1 MARIQ
6 SPGFPNMSLSKAIH
20 RIRSIHD
27 KDRRNPIDREVAAKH
42 MGFSGLSGASDKALG
57 SLAHFGLLEK
67 AGKGQTRVSELAVDI
82 LLPETPEAYKKA
94 LWQAAYSPAVFSEI
108 RTRFAD
114 GSPSPEAL
122 KSWLIRENFVDSA
135 ISPVITAY
143 LETCRFLEQE
153 GAVESGGPSQ
163 SEGEE
168 SSRFQAGVDNEA
180 GETGSMMEQSRH
192 TAAQTTM
199 RAAPPLMTGNVL
211 QEVFNLDEGP
221 VTLTFPAKMSAAS
234 YEDLE
239 DHLQIFLRKAKRRA
253 DAIRQFNAEY
263 GSPDSSEVG

>member
-1 MARIQ
+1 MVRMQ

-20 RIRSIHD
+20 RVRMIHD

-82 LLPETPEAYKKA
+82 LLPDTPEAYKKA
-94 LWQAAYSPAVFSEI
+94 LWQAAYTPAVFSDI
-108 RTRFAD
+108 RARFAD
-114 GSPSPEAL
+114 GIPSSDAL

-135 ISPVITAY
+135 INPVITAY
-143 LETCRFLEQE
+143 LETCRLLEQE
-153 GAVESGGPSQ
+153 GAVESGGPSLD
-163 SEGEE
+163 EDEE
-168 SSRFQAGVDNEA
+168 SARNGVNGNADEK
-180 GETGSMMEQSRH
+180 TGKNMD
-192 TAAQTTM
+192 QTHQNI
-199 RAAPPLMTGNVL
+199 APPRVRPLIVDSASL

-221 VTLTFPAKMSAAS
+221 VTLTFPAKLSAAS

-253 DAIRQFNAEY
+253 EALRQANIES
-263 GSPDSSEVG
+263 GDPDSNELG